1 MSLILKNGTLNPV
14 HQERINI
21 LQENLY
27 SIEFNNSQ
35 GLLRRM
41 AVKQLIEA
49 STELFEISQKLYVEC
64 GLDVSS
70 ILNVKTIR
78 EKVNEFFDVDIT
90 KKTRKREVVDAR
102 HAAVLL
108 CKKFTRTSLQKIA
121 EAVGQTDHTSAM
133 HSISKCMDL
142 MDADDNYRN
151 QVNTLIT
158 YFTQVIHAE
167 ENSITTKITTSE
179 NY

>member
-21 LQENLY
+21 LQENL
-27 SIEFNNSQ
+27 SLIEFNNSQ

-49 STELFEISQKLYVEC
+49 STELFEISHQLYVEC
-64 GLDVSS
+64 GLDVPS

-78 EKVNEFFDVDIT
+78 EKVNDFFGVDIT
-90 KKTRKREVVDAR
+90 KKTRKKEVVYAR
-102 HAAVLL
+102 HATALL
-108 CKKFTRTSLQKIA
+108 CKKFTKTSLQKIA
-121 EAVGQTDHTSAM
+121 EAVGQTDHTSAL
-133 HSISKCMDL
+133 HSIRTCMDM
-142 MDADDNYRN
+142 MDTDDDYRH

-158 YFTQVIHAE
+158 YFTQIIHAE